1 MLTSAADRINSAGKR
16 MLTGAPVTAESQKR
30 LQHSAAANVV
40 CGFALT
46 GICILAFS
54 LRLFSVIKYESVIH
68 EFDPYFN
75 YRVTQFLTKEGFY
88 NLWNWFDDRTWYPLG
103 RVVGG
108 TVYPVCLTK
117 VDTGTLSP
125 SLLYL
130 TTGHACV
137 GLNLHSRCHLECPA
151 LLQHSHTCPGGMPNC
166 FIQCIYYVLC
176 NLVTAQ
182 MDTENPN
189 LSTCVT
195 V

>member
-1 MLTSAADRINSAGKR
+1 MLSSAAERLNSAGKR
-16 MLTGAPVTAESQKR
+16 MLVSSPATAESQKR

-40 CGFALT
+40 CGLALT

-108 TVYPVCLTK
+108 TVYPV
-117 VDTGTLSP
+117 
-125 SLLYL
+125 
-130 TTGHACV
+130 
-137 GLNLHSRCHLECPA
+137 RI
-151 LLQHSHTCPGGMPNC
+151 HSH
-166 FIQCIYYVLC
+166 QCKRHLLILKQGC
-176 NLVTAQ
+176 
-182 MDTENPN
+182 
-189 LSTCVT
+189 
-195 V
+195 